1 MWQGEDFPL
10 ELLDQIRWGEE
21 KNEGKKK
28 RKKSKERIREDE

>member
-1 MWQGEDFPL
+1 MWQGGDFPL

-28 RKKSKERIREDE
+28 ERKVKKE